1 MCLSLTSESPNLNS
15 MFTNYLKIAW
25 RNLYK
30 NKVFSFINIS
40 GLSIGLLISMLIFA
54 FVAHEVTYDQ
64 FHVNGRRIFKLSVN
78 MKYGDQ
84 TVSLSAMPAGLA
96 PSIQSGSPE
105 VIDFVRMKNGGEII
119 FKNQANPELK
129 FKENTMVFTDPSFF
143 TVFSFKLSRGDSHS
157 ALSAPF
163 SMIISK
169 KIGKKYFG
177 NEDPVGKSLLCNN
190 TYLYTVTGVL
200 EDIPSNSSLNV
211 DFISSLETY
220 PKLGNSEAQNWA
232 KAGAFDTYLL
242 LKSEHSAT
250 RVMPAILESGKKTG
264 TFTDETEYSLSQ
276 YSSQHLG
283 GGFEKNTNARYVY
296 IFSGIALLI
305 LFLALFNYVS
315 LTTAR
320 ATFRAKEVGV
330 RKVVGAHRTG
340 LIRQFYVESFILCFI
355 AFATAFILFTVLR
368 HPFYAILNIH
378 IEDTFLSHPLF
389 IKISLGLFSL
399 CVLFAGSYPAF
410 VLSGFIPIEVLK
422 GKYSSGS
429 SGVNIRKGFMIFQF
443 MASVVLIICTLVSH
457 IQLRFMKRMDLGFV
471 KDQVMVVP
479 VDGIES
485 GGITTIKNAIHQ
497 LSGVEAV
504 SFVTNPFYK
513 GYNAWFTK
521 SLKSKHDL
529 MLFALSA
536 DSALIHTVQLKWAI
550 PPNETNSA
558 DKIFVNEIAA
568 RQLELG
574 DEPVGKLIQL
584 GNSPAEIGGVLK
596 DFHFSNV
603 QQKIEPLMI
612 SIHNVDSKDWLI
624 SGGSPSLFVR
634 FGNDFNLKENISVVR
649 DIFNKSSV
657 ERPFEYYF
665 LDEAFTKTFASEMRL
680 STLFNWFTAFAIFI
694 ACMGLFG
701 LILFTTQAKIKEIGI
716 RKILGADRFII
727 TGLLTKDFMVLILV
741 SIALASPV
749 AFYIMNKWL
758 QSFAY
763 RIGIDW
769 WIFVIAGISTLA
781 LAMVTVGF
789 HAMRA
794 ANANPVK
801 SLRTE

>member
-1 MCLSLTSESPNLNS
+1 
-15 MFTNYLKIAW
+15 MFKNYLKIAW
-25 RNLYK
+25 RNLFKY
-30 NKVFSFINIS
+30 KVFSFINIS
-40 GLSIGLLISMLIFA
+40 GLSIGLLVSMLIFA
-54 FVAHEVTYDQ
+54 FVTHEVTYDQ

-105 VIDFVRMKNGGEII
+105 VMDFVRMKNAGEII

-143 TVFSFKLSRGDSHS
+143 SVFSFKLSRGDFHS
-157 ALSAPF
+157 VLSAPF
-163 SMIISK
+163 SLIISK
-169 KIGKKYFG
+169 KIQNKYFG

-220 PKLGNSEAQNWA
+220 PKLGNAEAQNWA

-242 LKSEHSAT
+242 LKSEQST
-250 RVMPAILESGKKTG
+250 SRVLPVILENGKKIG

-296 IFSGIALLI
+296 IFSGIAILI

-320 ATFRAKEVGV
+320 STFRAKEVGV
-330 RKVVGAHRTG
+330 RKVVGANRTG
-340 LIRQFYVESFILCFI
+340 LMRQFYVESFILCFI
-355 AFATAFILFTVLR
+355 AFATAFILLTVLR
-368 HPFYAILNIH
+368 QPFYSILNIH
-378 IEDTFLSHPLF
+378 IDDAFLSHPLF
-389 IKISLGLFSL
+389 LKISLGLFLLS
-399 CVLFAGSYPAF
+399 VLFAGSYPAF

-422 GKYSSGS
+422 GNFSSGR
-429 SGVNIRKGFMIFQF
+429 SGVNIRKGLMIFQF
-443 MASVVLIICTLVSH
+443 TVSVVLIICTLVSH
-457 IQLRFMKRMDLGFV
+457 IQLRYMRSMDLGYV

-485 GGITTIKNAIHQ
+485 GGIMTFKNAIHQ
-497 LSGVEAV
+497 LPGVESV

-521 SLKSKHDL
+521 SLKTKQEL

-550 PPNETNSA
+550 PPNSGNSS

-568 RQLELG
+568 RELELG
-574 DEPVGKLIQL
+574 EDPVGKLIQL
-584 GNSPAEIGGVLK
+584 GSSPAEIGGVLK

-612 SIHNVDSKDWLI
+612 SVHNVDSKDWVM

-634 FGNDFNLKENISVVR
+634 FGSGLNLKENISVVR
-649 DIFNKSSV
+649 DIFNKSNL

-665 LDEAFTKTFASEMRL
+665 LDEAFTKTFANEMRL

-694 ACMGLFG
+694 ASMGLFG
-701 LILFTTQAKIKEIGI
+701 LILFTTQAMIKEIGI
-716 RKILGADRFII
+716 RKILGADRLII
-727 TGLLTKDFMVLILV
+727 TVLLTKDFVILVLI
-741 SIALASPV
+741 SIALAIPV
-749 AFYIMNKWL
+749 AYYVMNKWL
-758 QSFAY
+758 LSFAY
-763 RIGIDW
+763 RIGMDW
-769 WIFVIAGISTLA
+769 WIFLIAGIGTLA
-781 LAMVTVGF
+781 IAVVTVSF
-789 HAMRA
+789 HAFRA
-794 ANANPVK
+794 ANANPVI